1 MNIVVFGGEVGG
13 DVRGSWGLMV
23 VDVPNACFDETATDR
38 FALRSV
44 AVAVCDIYSTII
56 SLYLVRVI

>member
-23 VDVPNACFDETATDR
+23 LDVPNALTKPPLTASLCGQWQSPCAI
-38 FALRSV
+38 FIAQ
-44 AVAVCDIYSTII
+44 
-56 SLYLVRVI
+56 LYLYI